1 MGEKMSAG
9 SIDPHQTE
17 EIQPG
22 ELVARRVREIRK
34 ERGFSLRV
42 LSEISGLNVN
52 TLSLIE
58 MVKHPLRS
66 QP

>member
-1 MGEKMSAG
+1 MSAG